1 MTTSPVKAAVPANP
15 KEGRPQMQMADAN
28 GRCKLAMQTG
38 NANRQCKPAMQTASG
53 GRGGVARHDF
63 LSEMIFI
70 QKNGVID

>member
-38 NANRQCKPAMQTASG
+38 NANRQCKQPVVDGAAL
-53 GRGGVARHDF
+53 RGT
-63 LSEMIFI
+63 IFC
-70 QKNGVID
+70 QK